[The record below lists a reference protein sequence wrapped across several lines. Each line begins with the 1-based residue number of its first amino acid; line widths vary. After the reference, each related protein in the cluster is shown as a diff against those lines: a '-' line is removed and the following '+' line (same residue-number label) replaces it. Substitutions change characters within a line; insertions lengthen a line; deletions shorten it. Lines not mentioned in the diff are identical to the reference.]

1 MAIRSGIGIGE
12 AQIYDSSGL
21 VNTYGKVLAQQA
33 KDRAKFEE
41 DLATTMA
48 KYSTKGL
55 KDGDIKLTTEAYK
68 TLKDKV
74 TKYDSSNPTQRAQAL
89 AEARAGMQSIQ
100 DYADG
105 AMTAYSTLDKIGGDI
120 LENPWKYKPE
130 SVDAV
135 KQLYANPYA
144 TWSDDFKDLNKAK
157 FEREVDG
164 TSVQKLF
171 NAVNTDLKG
180 QAEAGSQFNVANK
193 SGYKVSTYFATPEQ
207 ASQTI
212 LKTMDLAPEA
222 KYTLTK
228 AYEETYPDKK
238 DYTQLDVANFATQ
251 LYKDQFGVN
260 ALSFSGGKTLIPK
273 DTGSGDAASNP
284 ANYEAI
290 MNKTFT
296 TSPTY
301 DKSGKLISN
310 GKPIITFDKFVTS
323 PVNQPFATPQ
333 IGNAFNLTEGKSE
346 SIGSK
351 KGLRITGMGVKN
363 GNLRVTVVD
372 DDEIEYYLKPE
383 DIPLVI
389 RNGNQYK
396 AARKA
401 LGSSPSPKPTAP
413 TIPSATRKEWIAAGW
428 SNLQIDEAVKTG
440 KIKVK

>member
-1 MAIRSGIGIGE
+1 MTIRSGIGIGE

-74 TKYDSSNPTQRAQAL
+74 TKYDSNNPTQRAQAL
-89 AEARAGMQSIQ
+89 AEARAGMQTIQ

-130 SVDAV
+130 SVVAV

-144 TWSDDFKDLNKAK
+144 TWSDEYKDLNRAK

-171 NAVNTDLKG
+171 NAVNADLKG
-180 QAEAGSQFNVANK
+180 QAEAGNQFNVGQK
-193 SGYKVSTYFATPEQ
+193 GGYKIATYFATPEQ

-212 LKTMDLAPEA
+212 LKTIDLAPEA

-228 AYEETYPDKK
+228 AYESANPDKK

-251 LYKDQFGVN
+251 LYKEQFGPN
-260 ALSFSGGKTLIPK
+260 ALSFKGNMTLIPK
-273 DTGSGDAASNP
+273 PTGDGTPDWLNNPNPVTLNIPYAGGKASVNGQNYIALSLPNKNFAGSNAIDLTTGSPVKSLKSSNDYQVVGI
-284 ANYEAI
+284 AN
-290 MNKTFT
+290 F
-296 TSPTY
+296 PTIA
-301 DKSGKLISN
+301 SGKLSGSLAQPNYESNNQNNILYQPFIHVQQAVKVGSRTINKDLLVPFDRLPENVKSSKTLQKIIGNFRPSN
-310 GKPIITFDKFVTS
+310 GAPKGNSGKTPI
-323 PVNQPFATPQ
+323 P
-333 IGNAFNLTEGKSE
+333 
-346 SIGSK
+346 
-351 KGLRITGMGVKN
+351 
-363 GNLRVTVVD
+363 
-372 DDEIEYYLKPE
+372 
-383 DIPLVI
+383 
-389 RNGNQYK
+389 
-396 AARKA
+396 
-401 LGSSPSPKPTAP
+401 
-413 TIPSATRKEWIAAGW
+413 GW
-428 SNLQIDEAVKTG
+428 N
-440 KIKVK
+440 

>member
-89 AEARAGMQSIQ
+89 AEARAGMQAIQ

-120 LENPWKYKPE
+120 LENSWKYKPE
-130 SVDAV
+130 AV
-135 KQLYANPYA
+135 TAIKQLYANPYA
-144 TWSDDFKDLNKAK
+144 TWSDDYKDLNKAK
-157 FEREVDG
+157 FEKEVDG
-164 TSVQKLF
+164 SSVQKLF
-171 NAVNTDLKG
+171 NSVNADLKG
-180 QAEAGSQFNVANK
+180 QAEAGNQFKVGEK
-193 SGYKVSTYFATPEQ
+193 GGYKVATYFATPEQ

-212 LKTMDLAPEA
+212 LKSMDLAPEA
-222 KYTLTK
+222 KYTLNK
-228 AYEETYPDKK
+228 AYELANPDKK
-238 DYTQLDVANFATQ
+238 DYTQADVANFATK
-251 LYKDQFGVN
+251 LYSEQFGPN
-260 ALSFSGGKTLIPK
+260 ALNFKGSMNLKPTG
-273 DTGSGDAASNP
+273 GSGDNASNP
-284 ANYEAI
+284 ANYEVI

-333 IGNAFNLTEGKSE
+333 IGNAFNLTDGKSE

-383 DIPLVI
+383 DIPLII

-396 AARKA
+396 AAKKA
-401 LGSSPSPKPTAP
+401 LGSAKSSGFDIDAY
-413 TIPSATRKEWIAAGW
+413 
-428 SNLQIDEAVKTG
+428 LQKKG
-440 KIKVK
+440 LK